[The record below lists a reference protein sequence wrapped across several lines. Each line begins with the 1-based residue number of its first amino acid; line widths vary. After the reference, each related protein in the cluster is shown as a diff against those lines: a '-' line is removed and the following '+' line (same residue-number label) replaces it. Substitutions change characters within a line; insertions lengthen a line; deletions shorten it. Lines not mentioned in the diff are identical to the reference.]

1 MGCVI
6 WNSPFL
12 FRSSLKVFFRQLSW
26 VTPIGRYFLSHLTT
40 GRWSTHPSHRCRKV
54 NGAIGSIMMLQRP
67 PPLLQ
72 QQCAKWSLG
81 WTWMDVLIFFS
92 CFLPTLVEFG
102 HIAWNL
108 LKYFESKTI
117 YWNRGLNRLLEWQ
130 DFLQD
135 LFRTGMARSMHTWTA
150 WLVLYQAVWKLSPW
164 VEVFLPTALLV
175 HQQCGNQLEET
186 TCFWGCEGW
195 QQGDMLRAAQNIK
208 KWGQRIRQIY
218 MIFPCSRFVSRFLY
232 FINMI
237 RPEMMGNSCGYFS
250 SFLK

>member
-1 MGCVI
+1 MGQSGVLWCC
-6 WNSPFL
+6 NGHLPCC
-12 FRSSLKVFFRQLSW
+12 SSSAPSEVWDENGWMLWFFQLLPSNPSGVRAYCLK
-26 VTPIGRYFLSHLTT
+26 
-40 GRWSTHPSHRCRKV
+40 
-54 NGAIGSIMMLQRP
+54 
-67 PPLLQ
+67 
-72 QQCAKWSLG
+72 SLEIL
-81 WTWMDVLIFFS
+81 W
-92 CFLPTLVEFG
+92 
-102 HIAWNL
+102 
-108 LKYFESKTI
+108 KSKKI

-135 LFRTGMARSMHTWTA
+135 LFRTAMARSMHTWTA

-208 KWGQRIRQIY
+208 KWGQRIRQIH

-232 FINMI
+232 FISMI
-237 RPEMMGNSCGYFS
+237 RPEMMGNLCGYVS